1 MFTILP
7 IVLASAGA
15 AVVLIGWIVF
25 ADRAARHAR
34 TTCGFFKG
42 RTLEDVPNDIWLEQL
57 AEELGRL
64 QSEAEDRGIKPV
76 GDLLEMVQQEVIC
89 LRPKARQP
97 PDL

>member
-15 AVVLIGWIVF
+15 AVMLIGWIVF
-25 ADRAARHAR
+25 GNMTARHAR

-42 RTLEDVPNDIWLEQL
+42 RNPEDVPNDIWLEQL
-57 AEELGRL
+57 AGELGRL

-76 GDLLEMVQQEVIC
+76 GDLLQMVQQEVIC
-89 LRPKARQP
+89 LRPQARQP